1 MTDECDVYDHDWQI
15 ISSYMASLYSV
26 ITNLKCNICNART
39 FVEGE
44 LEE

>member
-15 ISSYMASLYSV
+15 ADFGH
-26 ITNLKCNICNART
+26 LKCNICNART
-39 FVEGE
+39 HVEGV